1 MIDLN
6 DITIRI
12 CGKTLLENASAHIPD
27 NKKVGLI
34 GHNGCGKSTLF
45 RAILNEQSIE
55 NGSISYPSNSRI
67 AYMRQEINDTDVSPL
82 NYLLSADK
90 ERTEL
95 LERLQTAPE
104 TQLAEISPV
113 LSSLI
118 FISLPF
124 TAMDALMCSVVL
136 FHFP

>member
-6 DITIRI
+6 NITIRI
-12 CGKTLLENASAHIPD
+12 CGKTLLENANAHIPD

-55 NGSISYPSNSRI
+55 TGTIAYPTNSKI
-67 AYMRQEINDTDVSPL
+67 AYMRQEINDINVSPL
-82 NYLLSADK
+82 DFLLSADK

-95 LERLQTAPE
+95 LER
-104 TQLAEISPV
+104 
-113 LSSLI
+113 
-118 FISLPF
+118 
-124 TAMDALMCSVVL
+124 
-136 FHFP
+136 